1 MTALSIALKNNTT
14 IRNYL
19 GLHNQAVAQG
29 AVGSSNCATALRF
42 LSHRLAAP
50 GTRTVGLRAKKLTK
64 YKIKSIP
71 KSLMIDATSAAVVF
85 VNSCTGINAYTG
97 YSYNLVNWKSGEYS
111 NEVEAFLDRSRF
123 DLEFKIREKI
133 KMIDSLENEAVGAKK
148 KALKKLVREISVLQ
162 AELTI
167 NILHLK
173 EVVAQLEENYD
184 FVSWYGA
191 FDGIVAPEKTGDDE
205 TASSEAVPLDAA
217 LAEADAEKRKL
228 SDSEELRQLEQ
239 FKETFASA
247 ELINEVIKKSTD
259 DDVEVNIDSY
269 ITAAL
274 NRTGISDP
282 SPLLLKAIS
291 VIRSMASMKLDD
303 AGDQALIPEAS
314 DHQERLSAPVEV
326 EPCAVFVETSAGAE
340 TAAAVETPASEK
352 STTAMEAALK
362 GAIQGR
368 QDSKKPKR

>member
-1 MTALSIALKNNTT
+1 MTALSNTLKNND
-14 IRNYL
+14 IVRQYL
-19 GLHNQAVAQG
+19 GVRSQLIIQCGIAAENRMM
-29 AVGSSNCATALRF
+29 SPRLLALR
-42 LSHRLAAP
+42 SAVPTAQAAS
-50 GTRTVGLRAKKLTK
+50 LRAKKLTK
-64 YKIKSIP
+64 YKSKSIP
-71 KSLMIDATSAAVVF
+71 KDLMIDATAASVAF
-85 VNSCTGINAYTG
+85 IANCNGINAYTG
-97 YSYNLVNWKSGEYS
+97 QPYSFVGWKAGEYS
-111 NEVEAFLDRSRF
+111 SGVEAFLDSSRF

-133 KMIDSLENEAVGAKK
+133 KTIDSLENEAAGAKK
-148 KALKKLVREISVLQ
+148 KALKKLVREISELQ
-162 AELTI
+162 AGLAI
-167 NILHLK
+167 DILHLK
-173 EVVAQLEENYD
+173 EVVVQLEENYG

-191 FDGIVAPEKTGDDE
+191 FDGIVAPEKTSDDE
-205 TASSEAVPLDAA
+205 SASGEALSLEAA
-217 LAEADAEKRKL
+217 PVKADAEKRKL

-239 FKETFASA
+239 FKETFASP

-282 SPLLLKAIS
+282 SPFLLKAIS
-291 VIRSMASMKLDD
+291 VIRSMASMQLDD
-303 AGDQALIPEAS
+303 AGEQALMPEAVELRE
-314 DHQERLSAPVEV
+314 HLGAPVEV